1 MAEQRNLS
9 EGTIIS
15 HLERIAGQDVERDLE
30 YLRPNK
36 ARLAQVKE
44 ALDVCGNEFL
54 KPVMEYLGPEVSYH
68 EIRLARIFLRQE
80 QSLAD

>member
-54 KPVMEYLGPEVSYH
+54 KPVMEYLGPEFNYH